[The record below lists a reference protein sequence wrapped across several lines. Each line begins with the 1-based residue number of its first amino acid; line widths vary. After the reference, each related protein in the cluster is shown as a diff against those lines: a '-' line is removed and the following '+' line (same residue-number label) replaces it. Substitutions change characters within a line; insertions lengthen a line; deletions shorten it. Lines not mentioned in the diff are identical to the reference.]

1 MCIFCKIVNGE
12 IAATKVYEDEKT
24 VVFEDVNPVAPTHLL
39 VIPKAHIAS
48 LNEVAAEHAELLG
61 HLQVVSAKMAK
72 EKGLAADGYRLVMN
86 CGEMGGQTVDHLHYH
101 LIGGKLLGWPPF
113 TDIKK

>member
-12 IAATKVYEDEKT
+12 IPATKVYEDEKA

-48 LNEVAAEHAELLG
+48 LNDVAAEHAELLG
-61 HLQVVSAKMAK
+61 HLQLIAAKMAK
-72 EKGLAADGYRLVMN
+72 EKGLAEDGYRLVMN
-86 CGEMGGQTVDHLHYH
+86 CGELGGQTVDHLHYH